1 MIKIYRL
8 SLYNLKL
15 SVWVRGNWDW
25 NTFLKVYVFMDKLI
39 AVVETLY
46 NDAVKEVAV
55 PGREVHCM
63 VLKQDSPGFKF

>member
-1 MIKIYRL
+1 M
-8 SLYNLKL
+8 
-15 SVWVRGNWDW
+15 
-25 NTFLKVYVFMDKLI
+25 KVYAFMGKLI

-46 NDAVKEVAV
+46 NAVKEVAV